1 MHTDPRA
8 LTEFRRV
15 WVGAEC
21 LILSSFPSLLLSQLQ
36 REHASILVSAAETA
50 AASVAAAKK
59 TPGGKRTASAA
70 RLADASIVTP
80 DRDGGGEGGE
90 VKSEGCAYVEAG
102 SYVFLEIELHKPLI
116 PKRPPSV
123 LAQR

>member
-1 MHTDPRA
+1 MSDP
-8 LTEFRRV
+8 FF
-15 WVGAEC
+15 
-21 LILSSFPSLLLSQLQ
+21 LSSSPSLSLLLSQLQ
-36 REHASILVSAAETA
+36 REHTSILISAAETA
-50 AASVAAAKK
+50 AASQSVAAAKK

-70 RLADASIVTP
+70 RLADASIVTSNQE
-80 DRDGGGEGGE
+80 GGGEGGE

>member
-1 MHTDPRA
+1 MSD
-8 LTEFRRV
+8 
-15 WVGAEC
+15 
-21 LILSSFPSLLLSQLQ
+21 LSSSPSPPLLLAFPFLLLSQLQ
-36 REHASILVSAAETA
+36 REHTSILVSAAETA

-80 DRDGGGEGGE
+80 NQEGGGEGGE